1 MRDRSRSFADYGIE
15 RGILAAVLPAGRVS
29 CLDRRVPTTALLR
42 RLFFLLGLILSP
54 ILAARGEDL
63 PPSGDHA
70 FLILAGK
77 VGESSPIQ
85 MQLMREPGD
94 TGGNSML
101 HGSYHYLS
109 QRKTLELSG
118 RLRYDDSFELEESL
132 PVVDAKSTGSFT
144 GKWQD
149 GDDGGAIRLTGTW
162 TSADGKRK
170 LPFTLQQVQPEGS
183 AALDFHYFEE
193 SYGRKRGGG
202 YFERRSSLL
211 FPQVRGTSGAASAVN
226 AALRRIADGRE
237 EGEEAPRKEVPT
249 LVQLENSVLAP
260 MPDADQRAEMEI
272 SYSSSETYD
281 DLFRI
286 QLNAAGLLC
295 IRHFHTEYTGG
306 AHGNHWASHVTL
318 DLSTGRQVT
327 LEELLTPEP
336 KAQLTRLAEAAL
348 REFYGL
354 KPGEA
359 LNSDNGPLFENK
371 FELNDNW
378 FLTPGGLG
386 FCFIPYEIGPYAAG
400 FIEPVIPWE
409 QLKPLIREGSP
420 LEKLAGKKPE

>member
-1 MRDRSRSFADYGIE
+1 
-15 RGILAAVLPAGRVS
+15 
-29 CLDRRVPTTALLR
+29 
-42 RLFFLLGLILSP
+42 
-54 ILAARGEDL
+54 
-63 PPSGDHA
+63 
-70 FLILAGK
+70 
-77 VGESSPIQ
+77 
-85 MQLMREPGD
+85 
-94 TGGNSML
+94 ML

-118 RLRYDDSFELEESL
+118 HLSYDDTFELEESL
-132 PVVDAKSTGSFT
+132 PVVDAKSTGSFK

-149 GDDGGAIRLTGTW
+149 GEDGGAIRLTGTW
-162 TSADGKRK
+162 ISADGKRK

-183 AALDFHYFEE
+183 AELDFHYFEE

-202 YFERRSSLL
+202 SFERRSSLL
-211 FPQVRGTSGAASAVN
+211 FPQMRGSTGAASKVN
-226 AALRRIADGRE
+226 AAIRRIAAGRG
-237 EGEEAPRKEVPT
+237 EGEQAPPKDIPT
-249 LVQLENSVLAP
+249 IAQLESSVQAP
-260 MPDADQRAEMEI
+260 MPDAAQRAEIEY
-272 SYSSSETYD
+272 SYSFSETYD

-306 AHGNHWASHVTL
+306 AHGNHWASHFTL

-327 LEELLTPEP
+327 LEELLAPEP

-348 REFYGL
+348 REAYGL

-371 FELNDNW
+371 FELNENW

-409 QLKPLIREGSP
+409 QLRPLIREGSP

>member
-1 MRDRSRSFADYGIE
+1 
-15 RGILAAVLPAGRVS
+15 
-29 CLDRRVPTTALLR
+29 
-42 RLFFLLGLILSP
+42 
-54 ILAARGEDL
+54 
-63 PPSGDHA
+63 
-70 FLILAGK
+70 
-77 VGESSPIQ
+77 
-85 MQLMREPGD
+85 
-94 TGGNSML
+94 ML

-118 RLRYDDSFELEESL
+118 HLNYDDTFELEESL
-132 PVVDAKSTGSFT
+132 PVVDAKSTGSFK

-149 GDDGGAIRLTGTW
+149 GEDGGAIRLTGSW
-162 TSADGKRK
+162 ISADGKRK

-183 AALDFHYFEE
+183 AELDFHYFEE

-211 FPQVRGTSGAASAVN
+211 FPQMRGSTGAASKVN
-226 AALRRIADGRE
+226 AAIRRIAAGRG
-237 EGEEAPRKEVPT
+237 EGEQAPPKDIPT
-249 LVQLENSVLAP
+249 IAQLESSVQAP
-260 MPDADQRAEMEI
+260 MPDAAQRAEIEY
-272 SYSSSETYD
+272 SYSFSETYD

-306 AHGNHWASHVTL
+306 AHGNHWASHFTL

-327 LEELLTPEP
+327 LEELLAPEP

-359 LNSDNGPLFENK
+359 LDSGNGPLFENK
-371 FELNDNW
+371 FELNENW

-409 QLKPLIREGSP
+409 QLRPLIREGSP